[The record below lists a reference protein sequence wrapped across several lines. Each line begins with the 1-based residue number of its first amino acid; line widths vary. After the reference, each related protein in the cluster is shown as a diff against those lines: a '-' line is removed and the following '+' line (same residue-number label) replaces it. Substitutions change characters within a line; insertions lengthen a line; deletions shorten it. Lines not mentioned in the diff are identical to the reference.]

1 MQEGIIENEE
11 DIIDD
16 SYIQTDESSTDEIDD
31 E

>member
-16 SYIQTDESSTDEIDD
+16 SYIKTDESSTDEIDD

>member
-16 SYIQTDESSTDEIDD
+16 SYIQIDESSTDKIDD